1 MNYMLREFSTR
12 ENQIS
17 ELKVSREDDGLRWS
31 LSHSCCRVADFS
43 VMLNFLFLVVSEF
56 QQPCTLILMRS
67 RSICP

>member
-17 ELKVSREDDGLRWS
+17 ELKVSREDDGLRLF

-43 VMLNFLFLVVSEF
+43 VMLNCFSSLSSASSSSLVH
-56 QQPCTLILMRS
+56 
-67 RSICP
+67 